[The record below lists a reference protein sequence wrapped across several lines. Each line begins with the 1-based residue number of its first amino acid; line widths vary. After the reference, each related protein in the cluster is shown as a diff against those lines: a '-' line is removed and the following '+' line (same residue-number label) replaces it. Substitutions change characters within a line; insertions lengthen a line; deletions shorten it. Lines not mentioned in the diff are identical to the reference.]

1 MSKRFIYINSIE
13 KCINQFAIG
22 YMVNPKLHVT
32 MTGIINAM
40 KNNTCVTV
48 LVIFYDNRT
57 NNTMKFYRFLSG
69 VLYSVIENYVC
80 NNYLCCHSKKL
91 SVISSDKIFGE
102 ASYNELLGIGIPE
115 VLMNLVSCHGFM
127 KKPNSTVILVC
138 RYSLENY
145 YLGKFLLLLNTTLS
159 S

>member
-40 KNNTCVTV
+40 KNNTCVIV

-80 NNYLCCHSKKL
+80 IEYISCKSKT
-91 SVISSDKIFGE
+91 ISDISIDKFLE
-102 ASYNELLGIGIPE
+102 DCSYNEFLVIFIQE
-115 VLMNLVSCHGFM
+115 VLMEFIPCHGFM
-127 KKPNSTVILVC
+127 KNTNSTGI
-138 RYSLENY
+138 
-145 YLGKFLLLLNTTLS
+145 
-159 S
+159 